1 MAAPMEPGGGS
12 GPAPAWEQAPVFVY
26 SEEDLIRA
34 GVRRGGSGSRFDTA
48 LLSAW
53 EERLSA
59 GCFRYRLP
67 RRGLPS
73 RVLPGPRGLVV
84 QLNPERARERRP
96 PQEILSLRQPFDPQR
111 FNFTR
116 IPAQEVLFRLRRRG
130 LGEAGDVDEAEAEAL
145 LVINVSP
152 LEWGHVLLL
161 PEPSRRLPQLLTRE
175 SVLRA
180 LELLFLSS
188 DPGFRVGFNSL
199 GAEASV
205 NHLHLHGYYLGQRLE
220 LEWAATRP
228 LLESGALASA
238 HFLPVHLLSEHPAR
252 GLVLYTDGGDGGLA
266 RAAHTLHAL
275 TGLLIRRSLAH
286 NLFLTRGCPLGSPA
300 PGQASSVDRD
310 GARIVLWPRRSCFG
324 AKDPTAFTVAL
335 CELAGHWPLKT
346 PQEYSSLTEEQALG
360 MVRRY
365 SLPEQEYSQLLS
377 EIIQLLQGD
386 QHEQR

>member
-1 MAAPMEPGGGS
+1 MAAPTEPGGGP
-12 GPAPAWEQAPVFVY
+12 GPASAWEQAPAFVY

-34 GVRRGGSGSRFDTA
+34 GVRWGGSGSRFDAA

-53 EERLSA
+53 EERLAA

-116 IPAQEVLFRLRRRG
+116 IPGREVLFRLRRRG
-130 LGEAGDVDEAEAEAL
+130 LGEAEDEAEAL

-228 LLESGALASA
+228 LLESGTQASA
-238 HFLPVHLLSEHPAR
+238 HFLPVHLLSQHPAR

-266 RAAHTLHAL
+266 RAALTLHAL
-275 TGLLIRRSLAH
+275 TGLLVRRSLAH

-300 PGQASSVDRD
+300 PGRASSPDRD

-324 AKDPTAFTVAL
+324 AKDPAAFTVAL

-365 SLPEQEYSQLLS
+365 SLPEEEYSQLLS
-377 EIIQLLQGD
+377 EITQLLQGD
-386 QHEQR
+386 QQEQR

>member
-1 MAAPMEPGGGS
+1 MAAPTKPDGVLGL
-12 GPAPAWEQAPVFVY
+12 PWDQAPVFIY
-26 SEEDLIRA
+26 SEEDLIWN
-34 GVRRGGSGSRFDTA
+34 GVQWGGSGSRFDAA

-53 EERLSA
+53 EERLSS

-67 RRGLPS
+67 RRGPPT
-73 RVLPGPRGLVV
+73 RVLPGRRGLVA

-116 IPAQEVLFRLRRRG
+116 IPAREVLFRLRKRD
-130 LGEAGDVDEAEAEAL
+130 LGEAGDEAEAL

-161 PEPSRRLPQLLTRE
+161 PEPARRLPQILTQD

-205 NHLHLHGYYLGQRLE
+205 NHLHLHGYYLDQRLE
-220 LEWAATRP
+220 LEWATTRP
-228 LLESGALASA
+228 LLEPGAPASA
-238 HFLPVHLLSEHPAR
+238 RFLPVHLLSEHPAG
-252 GLVLYTDGGDGGLA
+252 GLVLYTDCGDGGLT
-266 RAAHTLHAL
+266 RAALTLHAL
-275 TGLLIRRSLAH
+275 TGLFIRHSLAH
-286 NLFLTRGCPLGSPA
+286 NLFLTRGCPLGTPP
-300 PGQASSVDRD
+300 PGQTSSLERD
-310 GARIVLWPRRSCFG
+310 GARIILWPRRSCFG

-346 PQEYSSLTEEQALG
+346 PQEYSSLTEEAALG
-360 MVRRY
+360 MVRRH
-365 SLPEQEYSQLLS
+365 SLPEKEYSQLLS
-377 EIIQLLQGD
+377 EITQLLQD
-386 QHEQR
+386 DHQEEQ